1 MVHSTKYKRA
11 WYCVPWYSVPHDRA
25 YSVVRLALLELRLAV
40 VRPQRW
46 CKAETMSTQILQ
58 EGRHRLERTDTA
70 KGHIPSTQR
79 SNPSRS
85 ASSATHMSLVRRSA
99 NSNKRQMGLRRLQ
112 SPVSVNRSA
121 NFPGTPSPKS
131 KPPPVSAGAGNSIS
145 RPPHRF
151 S

>member
-11 WYCVPWYSVPHDRA
+11 WYCVPWYSAPHDRT

-58 EGRHRLERTDTA
+58 EGRRRLERTDTA

-85 ASSATHMSLVRRSA
+85 ASSATHMSLVRRPA

-112 SPVSVNRSA
+112 SPVPVNRSA
-121 NFPGTPSPKS
+121 NFPGHPIAEVQAPS
-131 KPPPVSAGAGNSIS
+131 
-145 RPPHRF
+145 RF
-151 S
+151 SGCGEFYYKASA

>member
-1 MVHSTKYKRA
+1 MAHSTKYRRA

-58 EGRHRLERTDTA
+58 EGRRRLELTGTA
-70 KGHIPSTQR
+70 GKGCSTAQR

-85 ASSATHMSLVRRSA
+85 ASSATHMSLVRRPA

-112 SPVSVNRSA
+112 SPVPVNRSA
-121 NFPGTPSPKS
+121 NFTGTPSPKS
-131 KPPPVSAGAGNSIS
+131 KPPPVSAGAGEFYFQASA
-145 RPPHRF
+145 
-151 S
+151 